1 MMRTISRLHR
11 RSMYAA
17 AVVPGLLFMLILE
30 WQSSENQWG
39 SRRFTLFDDAMI
51 SMDYGRTLAKTG
63 ELVWFPGA
71 PRVQGFTNP
80 LWTLWMSFIHLIGF
94 DGSLAALMISLTGIV
109 LILASSWIVFDLLL
123 THSAGN
129 NQLIAVLAAGSLP
142 FLYPLTYWTLRGMEV
157 GALTFFCLLLLRA
170 TINHIRDGRVRIQYS
185 MALPVVL
192 GIATRFDFAIFCV
205 VAVAALL
212 LWGPAYVKV
221 RLAAQYGAMVA
232 GTAGLVCLAQKL
244 YWGSWLP
251 NTYHL
256 KMDGVSPIDRIAR
269 GIASSAKTTALFA
282 IIAVAL
288 VFQIRSKDMHQRVVV
303 IASAMFLAMAAYA
316 VYIGGDAWE
325 AEMFNRFYATIL
337 PLVPLII
344 GLSFNTVR
352 QRITPLFVSLAL
364 LVTSIGA
371 GVTVNPFGFSEKH
384 LYIVAIVSIVSALI
398 IFLISFIPR
407 DGLMAAAV
415 IAAVCAIV
423 SAYPVAQQLKNN
435 DLMLTRTNLFVTES
449 VETMRETTE
458 TGASIGTVWAGV
470 PAYYSNRTTLDL
482 LGKNDTFIA
491 TSAPHGDFFPGHN
504 KWDYNY
510 SIGKLQPDVIFQ
522 TFDRGLEVDLHKR
535 IINWGYKKMCPI
547 TGTFG
552 SSGYYYRINSTQIKW
567 ASLKECAS
575 KN

>member
-1 MMRTISRLHR
+1 MMRTISRLHQR
-11 RSMYAA
+11 ALFGITAA
-17 AVVPGLLFMLILE
+17 PGLLFMLVLQ
-30 WQSSENQWG
+30 WQSSENPWG

-94 DGSLAALMISLTGIV
+94 DGSSAALMISLTGIF
-109 LILASSWIVFDLLL
+109 LILVSSWIIFDLVH
-123 THSAGN
+123 TYSAGN
-129 NQLIAVLAAGSLP
+129 NHLIAVLSAGSLP

-170 TINHIRDGRVRIQYS
+170 TINHIRDGRVRIS
-185 MALPVVL
+185 FFMVLPIVL

-205 VAVAALL
+205 VAITALL
-212 LWGPAYVKV
+212 LWGPAYIKI
-221 RLAAQYGAMVA
+221 RLVAIYGAIVVA
-232 GTAGLVCLAQKL
+232 TAASVCLAQKL

-256 KMDGVSPIDRIAR
+256 KMDGVSSIDRIAR
-269 GIASSAKTTALFA
+269 GLASSAKATVLFA
-282 IIAVAL
+282 IVVIAIITQL
-288 VFQIRSKDMHQRVVV
+288 RSKEMHQRLVV
-303 IASAMFLAMAAYA
+303 IASAMFMAMAAYA

-325 AEMFNRFYATIL
+325 TEMFNRFYATIL

-344 GLSFNTVR
+344 GISFNTIR
-352 QRITPLFVSLAL
+352 KRTTPAFIALAL

-371 GVTVNPFGFSEKH
+371 GVAVNPFGFSEKH
-384 LYIVAIVSIVSALI
+384 FYVVAVVSLVAALMI
-398 IFLISFIPR
+398 ISFSFIPR
-407 DGLMAAAV
+407 DGLMAGAV
-415 IAAVCAIV
+415 IAAVCLIV
-423 SAYPVAQQLKNN
+423 SAYPVAQQQKNN
-435 DLMLTRTNLFVTES
+435 DLLLTRTNLFVTES
-449 VETMRETTE
+449 VETMRDTTE

-470 PAYYSNRTTLDL
+470 PAYYSHRTMLDL

-504 KWDYNY
+504 KWDYDY

-522 TFDRGLEVDLHKR
+522 TFDRDIEKNLHQR
-535 IINWGYKKMCPI
+535 ITNWGYKRMCPI

-552 SSGYYYRINSTQIKW
+552 SRGYYYRTNSMQIKW
-567 ASLKECAS
+567 ASLESCR
-575 KN
+575 

>member
-1 MMRTISRLHR
+1 MMRTISRLHQ
-11 RSMYAA
+11 RSLYAA
-17 AVVPGLLFMLILE
+17 AVIPGLLFMLVLE
-30 WQSSENQWG
+30 WQSSNNPWG

-63 ELVWFPGA
+63 ELVWFPDA

-80 LWTLWMSFIHLIGF
+80 LWTLWMSFVHLIGF
-94 DGSLAALMISLTGIV
+94 DGSSAALMISLTGIV
-109 LILASSWIVFDLLL
+109 LILASSWIIFDLVL

-170 TINHIRDGRVRIQYS
+170 TINHIRDGRVRIQSS
-185 MALPVVL
+185 MILPIIL

-212 LWGPAYVKV
+212 MWGPAYVKN
-221 RLAAQYGAMVA
+221 RLVFQYGAIVV
-232 GTAGLVCLAQKL
+232 GTAAMVCLAQRL

-269 GIASSAKTTALFA
+269 GLASSAKTTVLFA

-288 VFQIRSKDMHQRVVV
+288 VCHLRSKELRQRLIV
-303 IASAMFLAMAAYA
+303 IASAMFMAMAAYA

-337 PLVPLII
+337 PLVPLVI
-344 GLSFNTVR
+344 GLSFNAVR
-352 QRITPLFVSLAL
+352 NRITPLFISLAV

-371 GVTVNPFGFSEKH
+371 GVTVNPFGFSEEH
-384 LYIVAIVSIVSALI
+384 FEIVAVVSILCALV
-398 IFLISFIPR
+398 IFLVSIIPR
-407 DGLMAAAV
+407 DGLMAGAV
-415 IAAVCAIV
+415 VAAVCAIV
-423 SAYPVAQQLKNN
+423 SAYPVAQQQKNN
-435 DLMLTRTNLFVTES
+435 DLLLTRTNLLVTES
-449 VETMRETTE
+449 VETMRDTTE
-458 TGASIGTVWAGV
+458 PEARIATVWAGV
-470 PAYYSNRTTLDL
+470 PSYYSHRTMLDL

-504 KWDYNY
+504 KWDYDY

-522 TFDRGLEVDLHKR
+522 TFDRDIEKNLHQR
-535 IINWGYKKMCPI
+535 ITNWGYKRMCPI

-552 SSGYYYRINSTQIKW
+552 PRGYYYRTNSKQIKW
-567 ASLKECAS
+567 DSLELCR
-575 KN
+575 

>member
-1 MMRTISRLHR
+1 M
-11 RSMYAA
+11 
-17 AVVPGLLFMLILE
+17 ILP
-30 WQSSENQWG
+30 
-39 SRRFTLFDDAMI
+39 I
-51 SMDYGRTLAKTG
+51 
-63 ELVWFPGA
+63 
-71 PRVQGFTNP
+71 
-80 LWTLWMSFIHLIGF
+80 
-94 DGSLAALMISLTGIV
+94 
-109 LILASSWIVFDLLL
+109 
-123 THSAGN
+123 
-129 NQLIAVLAAGSLP
+129 
-142 FLYPLTYWTLRGMEV
+142 
-157 GALTFFCLLLLRA
+157 
-170 TINHIRDGRVRIQYS
+170 
-185 MALPVVL
+185 VL

-205 VAVAALL
+205 VAIAALL
-212 LWGPAYVKV
+212 LWGPAYIKI
-221 RLAAQYGAMVA
+221 RLVTIYGAIVVA
-232 GTAGLVCLAQKL
+232 TAASVCLAQKL

-256 KMDGVSPIDRIAR
+256 KMDGVSPIDRISR
-269 GIASSAKTTALFA
+269 GLASSAKTSVLFA
-282 IIAVAL
+282 IIGIAVISQL
-288 VFQIRSKDMHQRVVV
+288 RSKEFQQRVVV
-303 IASAMFLAMAAYA
+303 IASAMFAAMAAYA
-316 VYIGGDAWE
+316 IYIGGDAWE
-325 AEMFNRFYATIL
+325 GEMLNRFYATIL

-352 QRITPLFVSLAL
+352 KRMTPAFISLSV
-364 LVTSIGA
+364 LVTAIGA

-384 LYIVAIVSIVSALI
+384 FFIVAVVSIASALI

-407 DGLMAAAV
+407 DGLSAAAV

-423 SAYPVAQQLKNN
+423 SAYPVAQQLKNK

-449 VETMRETTE
+449 VETMRDTTE

-470 PAYYSNRTTLDL
+470 PAYYSHRTMLDL

-504 KWDYNY
+504 KWDYDY

-522 TFDRGLEVDLHKR
+522 TFDRGLEIDLHER

-552 SSGYYYRINSTQIKW
+552 PRGYYYRTNSTQIKW

>member
-1 MMRTISRLHR
+1 MMRTISRLHQR
-11 RSMYAA
+11 ALYAA
-17 AVVPGLLFMLILE
+17 AAVPGLVFMLILQ
-30 WQSSENQWG
+30 WQSSANPWG

-80 LWTLWMSFIHLIGF
+80 LWTLWMAFVHLIGF
-94 DGSLAALMISLTGIV
+94 DGSSAALIISLTGIV
-109 LILASSWIVFDLLL
+109 LILASSWIIFDMML

-129 NQLIAVLAAGSLP
+129 NHVIAVLAAGSLP

-170 TINHIRDGRVRIQYS
+170 TVNHIRDGRVHIHYS
-185 MALPVVL
+185 MILPMIL
-192 GIATRFDFAIFCV
+192 GIATRFDFAIFCF
-205 VAVAALL
+205 VAVAAILM
-212 LWGPAYVKV
+212 WGPAYVKV
-221 RLAAQYGAMVA
+221 RLVVQYGAIVIGSA
-232 GTAGLVCLAQKL
+232 AFVCLAQKL

-269 GIASSAKTTALFA
+269 GLASSAKTTVLFA
-282 IIAVAL
+282 IVMVAL
-288 VFQIRSKDMHQRVVV
+288 ACQLRSKELHQRVVV
-303 IASAMFLAMAAYA
+303 IASAMFVAMAAYA

-325 AEMFNRFYATIL
+325 GEMLNRFYATIL
-337 PLVPLII
+337 PLVSLIV
-344 GLSFNTVR
+344 GLSFSTIR
-352 QRITPLFVSLAL
+352 KRITPAFISLAV

-371 GVTVNPFGFSEKH
+371 GVTVNPFGFSEEH
-384 LYIVAIVSIVSALI
+384 FDIVAVVSILSALI

-407 DGLMAAAV
+407 NGYLAGAV
-415 IAAVCAIV
+415 IAAVCTIV
-423 SAYPVAQQLKNN
+423 SAYPVVQQQKNN
-435 DLMLTRTNLFVTES
+435 DLLLTRTNLRITES
-449 VETMRETTE
+449 VETMRDTTE
-458 TGASIGTVWAGV
+458 AGARIGTIWAGV
-470 PAYYSNRTTLDL
+470 PAYYSHRPMLDL

-504 KWDYNY
+504 KWDYDY

-522 TFDRGLEVDLHKR
+522 TYDRDIEKNLHQR
-535 IINWGYKKMCPI
+535 IANWGYKKMCPI

-552 SSGYYYRINSTQIKW
+552 PRGYYYRTNSKQIKW
-567 ASLKECAS
+567 DSLQECL
-575 KN
+575 

>member
-1 MMRTISRLHR
+1 MIKTISHLHQR
-11 RSMYAA
+11 TLYAV

-30 WQSSENQWG
+30 WQSSENPWG

-63 ELVWFPGA
+63 EMVWFPGA

-80 LWTLWMSFIHLIGF
+80 LWTLWMAFVHLVGF
-94 DGSLAALMISLTGIV
+94 DGSSAALVISLTGV
-109 LILASSWIVFDLLL
+109 LLILASSWIIFDLVH
-123 THSAGN
+123 TYSAGN
-129 NQLIAVLAAGSLP
+129 NHLIAVLAAGSLP
-142 FLYPLTYWTLRGMEV
+142 FMYPLVYWTLRGMEV

-170 TINHIRDGRVRIQYS
+170 TVNHIRDGIVRIQYS
-185 MALPVVL
+185 MILPIVL

-212 LWGPAYVKV
+212 MWGPAYIKM
-221 RLAAQYGAMVA
+221 RLVALYGVIVVATAA
-232 GTAGLVCLAQKL
+232 LVCLAQKL

-256 KMDGVSPIDRIAR
+256 KMDGVSPIDRISR
-269 GIASSAKTTALFA
+269 GLASSAKTTVLFV

-288 VFQIRSKDMHQRVVV
+288 ISQLRFKELHQRVAV
-303 IASAMFLAMAAYA
+303 IASAMFVAMAAYA

-325 AEMFNRFYATIL
+325 GEMLNRFYATIV

-344 GLSFNTVR
+344 GLSLNTIR
-352 QRITPLFVSLAL
+352 KRITPVFISLAV

-384 LYIVAIVSIVSALI
+384 FYVVAAVSIANAFI
-398 IFLISFIPR
+398 ILLLSFIPR
-407 DGLMAAAV
+407 DGYVAGAV
-415 IAAVCAIV
+415 VAAVCLIV
-423 SAYPVAQQLKNN
+423 SAYPMAQQQRHS
-435 DLMLTRTNLFVTES
+435 DLLLTRTNLFVTES
-449 VETMRETTE
+449 VETMRDTTE
-458 TGASIGTVWAGV
+458 VGASIATIWAGV
-470 PAYYSNRTTLDL
+470 PAYYSHRTMLDL

-491 TSAPHGDFFPGHN
+491 RSAPHGAFFPGHN

-510 SIGKLQPDVIFQ
+510 SIGELQPDVIFQ
-522 TFDRGLEVDLHKR
+522 TFDRGLEKNLHQR

-552 SSGYYYRINSTQIKW
+552 LRGYYYRTNSKQIKW
-567 ASLKECAS
+567 ASLQECA
-575 KN
+575 

>member
-1 MMRTISRLHR
+1 MMRTISRLHQR
-11 RSMYAA
+11 FLYAI
-17 AVVPGLLFMLILE
+17 AVVPGLLFMLFLE
-30 WQSSENQWG
+30 WQSSDNPWG

-80 LWTLWMSFIHLIGF
+80 LWTLWMAFVHLIGF
-94 DGSLAALMISLTGIV
+94 DGSSAALMISLTGIL
-109 LILASSWIVFDLLL
+109 LILASSWIIFDLVL
-123 THSAGN
+123 TYSAGN

-142 FLYPLTYWTLRGMEV
+142 FLYPMTYWTLRGMEV

-170 TINHIRDGRVRIQYS
+170 TVNHIRDGRVRISFS
-185 MALPVVL
+185 MILPMIL
-192 GIATRFDFAIFCV
+192 GITTRFDFVIFCV

-212 LWGPAYVKV
+212 MWGPPYVKV
-221 RLAAQYGAMVA
+221 RLVAQYGVIFV
-232 GTAGLVCLAQKL
+232 GTAALVCLAQKL

-256 KMDGVSPIDRIAR
+256 KMDGVSPIDRITR
-269 GIASSAKTTALFA
+269 GLASSAKTTVLFA
-282 IIAVAL
+282 IVAVAL
-288 VFQIRSKDMHQRVVV
+288 GCQLRSKELHQRVIV
-303 IASAMFLAMAAYA
+303 IASAMFVAMAAYA

-325 AEMFNRFYATIL
+325 AEMLNRFYATIL
-337 PLVPLII
+337 PLIPLII

-352 QRITPLFVSLAL
+352 KRITPVFISLAV

-371 GVTVNPFGFSEKH
+371 GITVNPYGFSEEH
-384 LYIVAIVSIVSALI
+384 FDIVAVVSILSALI
-398 IFLISFIPR
+398 IFLVSFIPR
-407 DGLMAAAV
+407 DGYIAGAV
-415 IAAVCAIV
+415 LAAVCAIV
-423 SAYPVAQQLKNN
+423 SAYPVMQQQKNN
-435 DLMLTRTNLFVTES
+435 DLLLTRTNLRITES
-449 VETMRETTE
+449 VETMRDTTE
-458 TGASIGTVWAGV
+458 AGASIGTIWAGV
-470 PAYYSNRTTLDL
+470 PAYYSHRTMLDL

-522 TFDRGLEVDLHKR
+522 TYDRDIEENLHQR
-535 IINWGYKKMCPI
+535 IANWGYNKMCPI

-552 SSGYYYRINSTQIKW
+552 SRGYYYRTNSTQIKW
-567 ASLKECAS
+567 NTLKKCV
-575 KN
+575 

>member
-1 MMRTISRLHR
+1 M
-11 RSMYAA
+11 
-17 AVVPGLLFMLILE
+17 AVIPGLLFMLILE
-30 WQSSENQWG
+30 WQSSKNPWG

-94 DGSLAALMISLTGIV
+94 DGSSAALMISLTGIL
-109 LILASSWIVFDLLL
+109 LILASSWIIFDLVL
-123 THSAGN
+123 THSVGN

-157 GALTFFCLLLLRA
+157 GALTFLCLLLLRA
-170 TINHIRDGRVRIQYS
+170 SINHIWDGRVRIQYS
-185 MALPVVL
+185 MILPIVL

-212 LWGPAYVKV
+212 MWGPAYVKV
-221 RLAAQYGAMVA
+221 RLVVQYGAIVVV
-232 GTAGLVCLAQKL
+232 TAALVCLAQKL

-256 KMDGVSPIDRIAR
+256 KMDGVTPIDRIAR
-269 GIASSAKTTALFA
+269 GLASSAKTTILFA
-282 IIAVAL
+282 IVGIAIVSQL
-288 VFQIRSKDMHQRVVV
+288 RSKEIRQRLVV
-303 IASAMFLAMAAYA
+303 IASAMFMAMAAYA
-316 VYIGGDAWE
+316 MYIGGDAWE

-337 PLVPLII
+337 PLVSLIV

-352 QRITPLFVSLAL
+352 KRITPAFNSLAV

-371 GVTVNPFGFSEKH
+371 GVTVNPFGFSEEH
-384 LYIVAIVSIVSALI
+384 FEIVAVVSILGALM
-398 IFLISFIPR
+398 IFLVSFIPR
-407 DGLMAAAV
+407 DGLVAGAV
-415 IAAVCAIV
+415 IATVCAIV
-423 SAYPVAQQLKNN
+423 SAYPVAQQQKNN
-435 DLMLTRTNLFVTES
+435 DLLLTRTNLFVTES
-449 VETMRETTE
+449 VETMRDTTE
-458 TGASIGTVWAGV
+458 TEARIATVWAGV
-470 PAYYSNRTTLDL
+470 PSYYSHRIMLDL

-491 TSAPHGDFFPGHN
+491 TSTPHGEFFPGHN
-504 KWDYNY
+504 KWDYDY

-522 TFDRGLEVDLHKR
+522 TFDRDIEKDLHQR
-535 IINWGYKKMCPI
+535 IANWGYKRMCPI

-552 SSGYYYRINSTQIKW
+552 PQGYYYRTNSAQVKW
-567 ASLKECAS
+567 NTLKKCV
-575 KN
+575 